1 VTPPGADTAARCP
14 VAGRVRL
21 KWLRVVVAAGAVAQ
35 ALAATAAAPPDA
47 ADAADGAAATAT
59 VEIVGRV
66 ERPMLLTRTQLLA
79 LPRKAYVET
88 RSLAQDGRNTALT
101 LRYEGLALR
110 ELLERAGLASDRR
123 EIRRAIVL
131 VTARDGY
138 QVSFSWGELFN
149 SRLGDG
155 VILVLRQGDD
165 ELLDSDGLPGLRSL
179 QDLRPGPRHVR
190 WVQRIEVQLPSHL

>member
-1 VTPPGADTAARCP
+1 VTWPGAGSGTVQK
-14 VAGRVRL
+14 VAGRLGR
-21 KWLRVVVAAGAVAQ
+21 KWLWTAAAAGVLAQ
-35 ALAATAAAPPDA
+35 ALTTTAYAQTAA
-47 ADAADGAAATAT
+47 ADAAGGVGAAAQL
-59 VEIVGRV
+59 EIVGRV
-66 ERPMLLTRTQLLA
+66 DRPLVLTRTQLLA
-79 LPRKAYVET
+79 LPRREYVET
-88 RSLAQDGRNTALT
+88 RNLAQDGQNTTLT
-101 LRYEGLALR
+101 QRYQGLALR
-110 ELLERAGLASDRR
+110 ELLERAGLAPDRR

>member
-1 VTPPGADTAARCP
+1 MTWPGAGSGTVRK
-14 VAGRVRL
+14 VAGRLGR
-21 KWLRVVVAAGAVAQ
+21 KWLWTAAAGVLAQ
-35 ALAATAAAPPDA
+35 ALTTTAYAQTAA
-47 ADAADGAAATAT
+47 ADAAGDAGAAAQ

-66 ERPMLLTRTQLLA
+66 DRPLVLTRTQLLA
-79 LPRKAYVET
+79 LPRREYVET
-88 RSLAQDGRNTALT
+88 RNLAQDGRNTTLT
-101 LRYEGLALR
+101 QRYQGLALR
-110 ELLERAGLASDRR
+110 ELLERAGLAPDRR